1 MWMHA
6 EETIRETGHR
16 WGRYP
21 LAQFRLLW
29 DSVDL
34 MNSPM
39 PYEPPNSPPGPP
51 VVGEPYRGSLMK
63 GFLLGWAV
71 LIGGYVIVGVL
82 FGLISNLGGSGND
95 LLGVFAMFAS
105 ILPWGGLLA
114 LIVYFAV
121 KNEPR
126 SAIGV
131 VITFGSLIGLG
142 ILLVAAC
149 FGIIAMSGSGWH

>member
-1 MWMHA
+1 
-6 EETIRETGHR
+6 
-16 WGRYP
+16 
-21 LAQFRLLW
+21 
-29 DSVDL
+29 

-39 PYEPPNSPPGPP
+39 PYEPPHSPPGPP
-51 VVGEPYRGSLMK
+51 VTSEPYRGSLMK

-71 LIGGYVIVGVL
+71 LIGGYVVVGFL
-82 FGLISNLGGSGND
+82 FGLISGITGGGND
-95 LLGVFAMFAS
+95 LLGVFAMLGS

-131 VITFGSLIGLG
+131 VITFGSLVGLA

-149 FGIIAMSGSGWH
+149 FGLIAMMGNGGWH